1 MPAEEMGK
9 VTKRLRL
16 IFAVS
21 SVVFLI
27 VLAIS
32 PVRDYLSAWRRY
44 ERDYVRFAESR
55 PDTKRLLADF
65 HPEIDQIWIPQMQ
78 VIDRCTTCHQGI
90 TRPSLADA
98 SVPQPFR
105 AHPPIPH
112 RVRDWGCVVCHRGQG
127 LATEVRDA
135 HETTL
140 AWEQPMLPV
149 RYIQASCGVCHRA
162 ELAQT
167 PRLDSGPRASRSRS
181 IALAATI
188 CRESSGRPCW
198 VRTSRTSEPRSAAPG
213 FISG

>member
-1 MPAEEMGK
+1 MPAEDMGK
-9 VTKRLRL
+9 VTKRLRV

-21 SVVFLI
+21 SVVFLA

-65 HPEIDQIWIPQMQ
+65 HPEIDQIWLPQMQ
-78 VIDRCTTCHQGI
+78 VVDRCTTCHQGI
-90 TRPSLADA
+90 TRLSLADA

-105 AHPPIPH
+105 AHPAIPH

-140 AWEQPMLPV
+140 AWEQPILPV
-149 RYIQASCGVCHRA
+149 R
-162 ELAQT
+162 
-167 PRLDSGPRASRSRS
+167 
-181 IALAATI
+181 
-188 CRESSGRPCW
+188 
-198 VRTSRTSEPRSAAPG
+198 
-213 FISG
+213 

>member
-32 PVRDYLSAWRRY
+32 PVRDYLRDWRRY

-78 VIDRCTTCHQGI
+78 VVDRCTTCHQGI
-90 TRPSLADA
+90 TRPSLRGR
-98 SVPQPFR
+98 FR
-105 AHPPIPH
+105 AATLPRPP
-112 RVRDWGCVVCHRGQG
+112 
-127 LATEVRDA
+127 A
-135 HETTL
+135 HS
-140 AWEQPMLPV
+140 P
-149 RYIQASCGVCHRA
+149 
-162 ELAQT
+162 
-167 PRLDSGPRASRSRS
+167 PRAGLGMRGLPSRPGPGHRSSRR
-181 IALAATI
+181 A
-188 CRESSGRPCW
+188 
-198 VRTSRTSEPRSAAPG
+198 
-213 FISG
+213 